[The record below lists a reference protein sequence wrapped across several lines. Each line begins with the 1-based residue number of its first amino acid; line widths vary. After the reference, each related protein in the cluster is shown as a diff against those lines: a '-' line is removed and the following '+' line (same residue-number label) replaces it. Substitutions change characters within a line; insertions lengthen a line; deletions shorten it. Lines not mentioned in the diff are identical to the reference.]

1 MEHKSLSQNDY
12 MSFDSSITNS
22 PDSVLKNIQKSNEK
36 HLLPEIISVKYL
48 HANTAFD
55 LKFPKGKSFND
66 SLLKFL
72 KIYKDSLP
80 PISGYSTYLVRVG
93 CDLDSTASSVCYH
106 NFATL
111 SYDLLLLY
119 EPNMKQATVI
129 NVGYNFL
136 GDAYDES
143 MSYTMNANVI
153 NLEERYLVDSD
164 PDENDEIDAV
174 DNLRKKHTIRISDK
188 GKISITEAR

>member
-1 MEHKSLSQNDY
+1 MSLSQNDS

-22 PDSVLKNIQKSNEK
+22 PDSVLKSDQKSNK
-36 HLLPEIISVKYL
+36 RHLLPEINSVKYL
-48 HANTAFD
+48 HANTTFE
-55 LKFPKGKSFND
+55 LNFPKGKSFND

-80 PISGYSTYLVRVG
+80 PISGYTTYLVRVA

-106 NFATL
+106 NFASL

-119 EPNMKQATVI
+119 EPDIKRAIVI
-129 NVGYNFL
+129 NVGYSFL
-136 GDAYDES
+136 GDAFDES
-143 MSYTMNANVI
+143 MSYTMNSNI
-153 NLEERYLVDSD
+153 IELEERYLVDSD

-188 GKISITEAR
+188 GKISITEVK